1 MGGYLVDMSARYDA
15 VWLSAVALSLGAGAM
30 VFLMREQPKAQAI
43 PA

>member
-1 MGGYLVDMSARYDA
+1 MSARYDA

-30 VFLMREQPKAQAI
+30 VFLMREQPKAQPV